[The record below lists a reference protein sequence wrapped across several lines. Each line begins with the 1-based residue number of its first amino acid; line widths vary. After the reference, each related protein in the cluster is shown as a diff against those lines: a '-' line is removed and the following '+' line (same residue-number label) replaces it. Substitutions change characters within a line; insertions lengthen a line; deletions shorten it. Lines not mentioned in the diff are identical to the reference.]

1 MHDTLFYFDLAK
13 LQGIGGSKGRVTPLP
28 SSGESKFF
36 HFHAVFGIK
45 KLADPLWE
53 LVPPR
58 ENPGSVTARYCTSKV
73 LPVGNAGRTY

>member
-13 LQGIGGSKGRVTPLP
+13 LQGIGGSKGRVTPP
-28 SSGESKFF
+28 PRGGSKFF
-36 HFHAVFGIK
+36 HFGIK

-58 ENPGSVTARYCTSKV
+58 ENPESVTARYCTSKV